1 METSTDRNLK
11 DLRSM
16 IREHL
21 DNSRLVE
28 SIKDQISKEDG
39 ISIKDKNIVL
49 EVILRN
55 LNMFWSCRIYLICP
69 EDKNIDI

>member
-11 DLRSM
+11 DLRNM

-49 EVILRN
+49 EVTKLHSNIAFFICAILAE
-55 LNMFWSCRIYLICP
+55 F
-69 EDKNIDI
+69 